1 MIEKFKGIPAIIAS
15 ISVIVALLVD
25 YLIKMEF
32 NFEYSFNYMLFS
44 ICTLAAIMSISGIF
58 IALVGKIRDSSH
70 PFIR

>member
-44 ICTLAAIMSISGIF
+44 ICILVAIMSISGIF
-58 IALVGKIRDSSH
+58 IALIGKIGDSSQ
-70 PFIR
+70 PFY